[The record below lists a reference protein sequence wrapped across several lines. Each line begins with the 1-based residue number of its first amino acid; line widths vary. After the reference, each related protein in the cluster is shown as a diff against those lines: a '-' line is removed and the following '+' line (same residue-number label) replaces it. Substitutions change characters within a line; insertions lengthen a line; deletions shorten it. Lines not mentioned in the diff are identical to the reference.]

1 MNENSRYAVGVDV
14 GTSYIRCVVASLDNE
29 AKPRIVGCSQVENS
43 GMKKGVISHLAGP
56 NKALDKA
63 LNEAENM
70 SGQDIKRACFSI
82 NGCHIL
88 STKTDGMIAINSPKQ
103 VVSLDDLDRVEEVA
117 SIGKIPN
124 NREILKFIPY
134 SYSLDG
140 QDGIA
145 DPMGMNGNRLEV
157 YANIISSLAP
167 HINNIHILAE
177 EMEMNVT
184 SIIPSVM
191 AASEAVLNE
200 KQKESGVVVIDM
212 GATTT
217 GVAIY
222 EEGDI
227 QFLRVVPMGGQ
238 NITNDLAIC
247 LKITPDIAEE
257 IKLKHAL
264 AIERSEHH
272 DIVVKRGREHYS
284 FNTSEIDEIIEARL
298 EEIFEEVRKV
308 LKVAGK
314 DAKLPSGAVL
324 VGGGSNMKK
333 IDEFAKKHLDL
344 ATQIGKSNI
353 ESSVSEEVF
362 SPEFAV
368 AVGLMLEDT
377 NSDGDLGG
385 HHQREKEQNGFFAR
399 LFRRNK

>member
-1 MNENSRYAVGVDV
+1 
-14 GTSYIRCVVASLDNE
+14 
-29 AKPRIVGCSQVENS
+29 
-43 GMKKGVISHLAGP
+43 
-56 NKALDKA
+56 
-63 LNEAENM
+63 
-70 SGQDIKRACFSI
+70 
-82 NGCHIL
+82 
-88 STKTDGMIAINSPKQ
+88 
-103 VVSLDDLDRVEEVA
+103 
-117 SIGKIPN
+117 
-124 NREILKFIPY
+124 
-134 SYSLDG
+134 
-140 QDGIA
+140 
-145 DPMGMNGNRLEV
+145 
-157 YANIISSLAP
+157 
-167 HINNIHILAE
+167 
-177 EMEMNVT
+177 
-184 SIIPSVM
+184 
-191 AASEAVLNE
+191 
-200 KQKESGVVVIDM
+200 M

-238 NITNDLAIC
+238 NVTNDLAIC

-333 IDEFAKKHLDL
+333 IDEFAKS
-344 ATQIGKSNI
+344 I
-353 ESSVSEEVF
+353 
-362 SPEFAV
+362 
-368 AVGLMLEDT
+368 
-377 NSDGDLGG
+377 
-385 HHQREKEQNGFFAR
+385 
-399 LFRRNK
+399 